1 MIFRKYIIFKMV
13 RELFPEDWEK
23 KEEAELQ
30 KARADFAAIVEAVD
44 KDKDK
49 SLKAVSKREKW

>member
-1 MIFRKYIIFKMV
+1 MV

-23 KEEAELQ
+23 KEEAELV

-49 SLKAVSKREKW
+49 SLKAVSQWKAVTVVNK